1 MLTASSGFKNP
12 SPFAPEEGYQ
22 FSGLYKCVKAWMDTS
37 PSSNL
42 LVCRTA
48 FVRLPGQPPLPIKEG
63 REDEAAALLAEARAQ
78 MSGNAEGDNVD
89 AGPSSPPSLVAAGS
103 DSAASDS
110 VDEAVTSDMDVDEEP
125 PVSSPSKA
133 PRVKRVKVAEPASL
147 RRSPRKGRAIVA

>member
-1 MLTASSGFKNP
+1 
-12 SPFAPEEGYQ
+12 
-22 FSGLYKCVKAWMDTS
+22 MDTS
-37 PSSNL
+37 PSSKF

-78 MSGNAEGDNVD
+78 MSGNTEGDD
-89 AGPSSPPSLVAAGS
+89 AEAGPSSPPSLVAAGS
-103 DSAASDS
+103 DSVASDS

-125 PVSSPSKA
+125 PLSSPSKA
-133 PRVKRVKVAEPASL
+133 PRGQKAKIAEPASL